1 MVISPKRLCLQLML
15 RRSCWLSC
23 RLKTLMRDLY
33 YTDNLFTIIII
44 FFQSTF
50 QYLHRG
56 QNLVR
61 RFICTSVI
69 RKLFFSEFKVSRWQR
84 GENVA

>member
-15 RRSCWLSC
+15 RRPCWLSC

-33 YTDNLFTIIII
+33 YTDNLFIII

-50 QYLHRG
+50 QYLDRA

-69 RKLFFSEFKVSRWQR
+69 RKLFLANLRYHDGNAEKTSHKK
-84 GENVA
+84 